1 MPRKPSTEPQRKRH
15 QERQR
20 VYRSR
25 LRAEGRPEADAVD
38 AALATAICGSAADER
53 EAAVKDTVLR
63 GFLSTLLKRARQE
76 LLERGYDRD
85 RATAALQR
93 RLNRVTE

>member
-1 MPRKPSTEPQRKRH
+1 MPRKASTEPQRKWH
-15 QERQR
+15 QQRQR
-20 VYRSR
+20 VYRER

-38 AALATAICGSAADER
+38 AALAAALCGTASDER
-53 EAAVKDTVLR
+53 EGAVKDLVLK
-63 GFLSTLLKRARQE
+63 GYLSALLKRARKE

-93 RLNRVTE
+93 RLHRITE